1 VGQILNDNARSL
13 TSDTRRTLPPTHCA
27 SRCSSK
33 QISACGPHNDHIH
46 TIPSYPFT
54 PCTIQNS
61 PKVPPSVLCRGGGLL
76 HLAWVAAPDGRTRR
90 RRHGL
95 LPLLGLEDS
104 PLLPFLSL
112 TGRGRPA
119 RSAPP
124 VPRVLADAAAPVKC
138 RTAGDHVEVC
148 LALFPPCQP
157 TCRHRRSR
165 LFRHPPPCGRDF
177 ARRAS
182 HLRSPRNPPRVWRA
196 DGHERR
202 WRRAAPPHLPSS
214 CVRLP
219 RTGLL
224 HHTPSSV
231 SSARASSA
239 PGAARSGRARAAV
252 AGHSSE
258 LRAGTGRESL
268 SSLSAGPPPPPP
280 PPSC

>member
-1 VGQILNDNARSL
+1 ML
-13 TSDTRRTLPPTHCA
+13 T
-27 SRCSSK
+27 
-33 QISACGPHNDHIH
+33 
-46 TIPSYPFT
+46 
-54 PCTIQNS
+54 
-61 PKVPPSVLCRGGGLL
+61 
-76 HLAWVAAPDGRTRR
+76 
-90 RRHGL
+90 
-95 LPLLGLEDS
+95 
-104 PLLPFLSL
+104 
-112 TGRGRPA
+112 
-119 RSAPP
+119 
-124 VPRVLADAAAPVKC
+124 DAAAPVKC

-148 LALFPPCQP
+148 FALFLPCQP

-239 PGAARSGRARAAV
+239 PGAARSGRTRAAV

-268 SSLSAGPPPPPP
+268 SSLSAGPPPPPHLP
-280 PPSC
+280 PARFAGHGGPEPEP